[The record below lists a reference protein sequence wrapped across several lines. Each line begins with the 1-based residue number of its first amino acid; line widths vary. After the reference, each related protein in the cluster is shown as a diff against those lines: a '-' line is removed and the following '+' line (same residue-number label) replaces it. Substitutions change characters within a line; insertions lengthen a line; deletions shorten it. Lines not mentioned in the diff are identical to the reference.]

1 MPHSKRSMGAPARA
15 PITVLLLVA
24 VSICLQQQAAAYVD
38 LEEVQLE
45 ALATNPPVTNWLLP
59 SAADTHFPKLQK
71 IGWRRIGQCCCCCCC
86 STLAHTDT
94 LQSIHP
100 ALKKQPS
107 TRPVHPDLS
116 MGHSPTTNI
125 ESPSNYLPT
134 PAPVLPAISRYQ
146 VVDVPVNSGQRL
158 C

>member
-86 STLAHTDT
+86 STLAHNDT
-94 LQSIHP
+94 LQTIHP
-100 ALKKQPS
+100 ALKITAQ
-107 TRPVHPDLS
+107 
-116 MGHSPTTNI
+116 HSP
-125 ESPSNYLPT
+125 SPPRPINGSLTHHKHRVSQQLPAS

-146 VVDVPVNSGQRL
+146 VVDVPVNSGQRF